1 MLPAETP
8 RNSHLFEGSQVRS
21 GGLSNPDRKGS
32 ALMLDLQVGIHVFM
46 TVLVLGTLWRVTQ
59 YHLMASPNPG
69 IQHIGKAMS
78 TQY

>member
-1 MLPAETP
+1 MLPGETP
-8 RNSHLFEGSQVRS
+8 RNGTSFRGVSVVVP
-21 GGLSNPDRKGS
+21 GGTSTPGKGTS
-32 ALMLDLQVGIHVFM
+32 MLDLQVGIHVFM
-46 TVLVLGTLWRVTQ
+46 TVLVLGTIWRVTQ